1 MFLKP
6 KYYFFSNN
14 ETYLI
19 KIPISTPPFSS
30 NIKNPNPQKPQSHH
44 NNKNI
49 MSANLHLPLSM
60 KFCFLVSLVYM
71 SFLTLSVN
79 GGHSR
84 SLQPLQRQCLT
95 NCHLCQD
102 MFGSRFEG
110 HLCGQTCI
118 KLRGRVLEKL
128 MPDCNDIVS
137 ISPFWNP
144 TGTAI
149 HHRRTTSN
157 LAGNLNSIHD
167 DNSRE

>member
-1 MFLKP
+1 
-6 KYYFFSNN
+6 
-14 ETYLI
+14 
-19 KIPISTPPFSS
+19 
-30 NIKNPNPQKPQSHH
+30 
-44 NNKNI
+44 
-49 MSANLHLPLSM
+49 MSPRHLLPHFM
-60 KFCFLVSLVYM
+60 KLFFLVSLFM
-71 SFLTLSVN
+71 SFLTLSY

-144 TGTAI
+144 TGTGI
-149 HHRRTTSN
+149 HNNHHTTTN
-157 LAGNLNSIHD
+157 LAGNSNSIHD
-167 DNSRE
+167 NIIDH